1 MIELGSMVLVTTYD
15 NKTAVV
21 TGYDED
27 GWPILET
34 LEGVFLGAYDES
46 ELDEL

>member
-15 NKTAVV
+15 SETAVV

-46 ELDEL
+46 ELEEL

>member
-1 MIELGSMVLVTTYD
+1 MIELGSIVRVYD
-15 NKTAVV
+15 YDGETAVV

-46 ELDEL
+46 ELEEL